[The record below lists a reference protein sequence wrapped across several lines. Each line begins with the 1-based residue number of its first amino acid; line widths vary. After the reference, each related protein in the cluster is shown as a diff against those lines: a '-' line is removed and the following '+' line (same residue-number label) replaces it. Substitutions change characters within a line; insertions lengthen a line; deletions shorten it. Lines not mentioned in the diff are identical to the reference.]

1 MIITNKQDEK
11 VELMNIK
18 TFFNVNLYI
27 YIKQFIRKIVHTQ
40 NKKNTYIFKYIIDL
54 KIQYFKYMIV

>member
-54 KIQYFKYMIV
+54 KI